1 MKDPFKTAHYERI
14 KLDKET
20 KKQIRKLY
28 KDSADELIKRIDNME
43 AYSYNQLLFKEEM
56 RKQLKRLEREQ
67 ELINKQLQS
76 TIKDAGEK
84 SGMLAIEAGNKW
96 FENAGLGIKGAYMH
110 VPRREVETIASG
122 KLYGGNWNLTK
133 AIWGNGKKRQKDI
146 EDIVAKG
153 LAQNKSIHDM
163 AKDLERYVQ
172 PNARKPWDWS
182 KVYPGSQAKVDYS
195 AQRLARTMVQH
206 TFQQSLVQQQQYN
219 PFCQGIIWHSVGIH
233 GRTCEEC
240 MDRDGQVFPVNA
252 LPLDH
257 PNGLCYFTPA
267 MDDMNTVADRLADWV
282 NGKDDP
288 ALDNY
293 VSNAFGFGQAKTPT
307 TPTMP
312 TMPRVPTRSYR
323 VFKNGDEA
331 NDFFYYDSE
340 KRGLLQKKKSMHGKW
355 TSSLSEDEM
364 HCLVEYTTDGYGDVN
379 RYHRAFGNLEEYN
392 KKYIDYMTENIDSAL
407 ARYELKED
415 IQVYRAIQP
424 EAFEKYWDDISPFI
438 K

>member
-20 KKQIRKLY
+20 KKQIRKIY
-28 KDSADELIKRIDNME
+28 KDSADELIKRIDNMQVY
-43 AYSYNQLLFKEEM
+43 AYDQFLFKEEM

-67 ELINKQLQS
+67 ELINRQLQS
-76 TIKDAGEK
+76 TITDAGEK
-84 SGMLAIEAGNKW
+84 SGKLAIEAGNKW

-110 VPRREVETIASG
+110 VPKREVETISSG

-172 PNARKPWDWS
+172 PTARKPWDWK

-206 TFQQSLVQQQQYN
+206 TFQQSLCQQQQYN

-233 GRTCEEC
+233 GRTCEQCLE
-240 MDRDGQVFPVNA
+240 RDGQVFPVKD

-257 PNGLCYFTPA
+257 PNGLCYFSPV

-282 NGKDDP
+282 NGGEDK
-288 ALDNY
+288 ALDEY
-293 VSNAFGFGQAKTPT
+293 VSHAF
-307 TPTMP
+307 M
-312 TMPRVPTRSYR
+312 
-323 VFKNGDEA
+323 
-331 NDFFYYDSE
+331 
-340 KRGLLQKKKSMHGKW
+340 
-355 TSSLSEDEM
+355 
-364 HCLVEYTTDGYGDVN
+364 
-379 RYHRAFGNLEEYN
+379 
-392 KKYIDYMTENIDSAL
+392 
-407 ARYELKED
+407 
-415 IQVYRAIQP
+415 
-424 EAFEKYWDDISPFI
+424 
-438 K
+438 